1 MIQKLPSLDS
11 MHQQM
16 VLIHPQFI
24 EGNSEE
30 DLQLSISFPK
40 DSECE
45 AFTVPFNP
53 DSKTLRRWQMYVPL
67 ASGIR

>member
-1 MIQKLPSLDS
+1 

-24 EGNSEE
+24 EGSSEE
-30 DLQLSISFPK
+30 DLQLSISFPE

-67 ASGIR
+67 ASGFR